1 MQRAISRLRPLTL
14 CCAAAL
20 CLAEGLG
27 QFESSSDVGVTP
39 QKGKVEF
46 DAAAGEYRV
55 TGGGDNIWASA
66 DAFQF
71 AWKKMSGDVAFTADV
86 RFIGTGAVAHRK
98 AALMIRQS
106 LEPGSAY
113 ADVALHG
120 DGLTSLQYR
129 PAAAAA
135 TLEVKQEAKSDLS
148 APVRIRIERRG
159 NSFTMLAGKPDGPL
173 TTTGPAAVV
182 LQDPVYVGLAVCS
195 HDANV
200 LETAVF
206 SHVSLEALPA
216 ARPPQPRYRSRV
228 SIFDLRDKST
238 RTIFQADQV
247 FEAPNWSN
255 DGKYL
260 LANSG
265 GRLYRIPVDGSAG
278 ATPDAINIDP
288 ALRLNN
294 DHAPSPDG
302 KMIAF
307 SASSPAS
314 RQSQVYLSN
323 ADGSNAR
330 VMVAA
335 TPSYFHG
342 WSPDGKY
349 LAYVH
354 QHPGASGAPANYDI
368 FRIPAAGGEAQQ
380 LDASPGYDDG
390 PDYSPDGKWIY
401 FNSDRSGGWDVW
413 RIPAGGAGPG
423 DEKAERVTSDEMED
437 WFPHPSPDGKWLLFL
452 SFAKGTATHN
462 DKLPGTQL
470 RMMPMPGTR
479 LAKTPQIQVVT
490 TFFGGQGT
498 INVNS
503 WSPDSKRFAFVI
515 YEPLPAA
522 AAVDERLL
530 SGRRLRG
537 RLGVAHDVELLLG
550 VQELETFPNLEFL
563 GGGVALQ
570 AIDVIFLALDLFG
583 EAVVAL
589 FHVLNLALFLL
600 PRAHPLRKGEEGIT
614 DGHQENDDI
623 CESGQRGFHTTIT
636 PGKSYY
642 HQT

>member
-1 MQRAISRLRPLTL
+1 MTSTLRPL
-14 CCAAAL
+14 AFG
-20 CLAEGLG
+20 CLAMICFAEGLG
-27 QFESSSDVGVTP
+27 QFESSADVGLTP

-46 DAAAGEYRV
+46 DNASGEYRV
-55 TGGGDNIWASA
+55 TGGGANIWAMA

-86 RFIGTGAVAHRK
+86 HFIGAGAVAHRK

-106 LEPGSAY
+106 LDADSAY

-135 TLEVKQEAKSDLS
+135 TLETKQEAKSDLTG
-148 APVRIRIERRG
+148 PVRIRIERRG
-159 NSFTMLAGKPDGPL
+159 NNFTMLAGKPGGQL
-173 TTTGPAAVV
+173 TTTGPATVT

-206 SHVSLEALPA
+206 SNVSLQALPP
-216 ARPPQPRYRSRV
+216 ARPPQPRYRSKV

-238 RTIFQADQV
+238 KTVYQAETV
-247 FEAPNWSN
+247 FEAPNWSS

-265 GRLYRIPVDGSAG
+265 GRLYRIPVDGPAG
-278 ATPDAINIDP
+278 AAPEAINIDSS
-288 ALRLNN
+288 LRLNN

-302 KMIAF
+302 KLIAF
-307 SASSPAS
+307 SASSPTS
-314 RQSQVYLSN
+314 RDSQVYLSN
-323 ADGSNAR
+323 ADGSNAH
-330 VMVAA
+330 VMVTA

-349 LAYVH
+349 LAYVL
-354 QHPGASGAPANYDI
+354 QHPGANGARANYDI
-368 FRIPAAGGEAQQ
+368 FRVPASGGESQQ
-380 LDASPGYDDG
+380 LDSNSGYDDG

-413 RIPAGGAGPG
+413 RIPAEGAGPG
-423 DEKAERVTSDEMED
+423 DEKAEPVTSDEMED
-437 WFPHPSPDGKWLLFL
+437 WFPHPSPDRKWLLFL

-462 DKLPGTQL
+462 DKLSGTQL

-479 LAKTPQIQVVT
+479 PAKTPQIRVVT

-503 WSPDSKRFAFVI
+503 WSPDSKRFAYVI

-522 AAVDERLL
+522 
-530 SGRRLRG
+530 
-537 RLGVAHDVELLLG
+537 
-550 VQELETFPNLEFL
+550 T
-563 GGGVALQ
+563 
-570 AIDVIFLALDLFG
+570 
-583 EAVVAL
+583 EA
-589 FHVLNLALFLL
+589 
-600 PRAHPLRKGEEGIT
+600 R
-614 DGHQENDDI
+614 
-623 CESGQRGFHTTIT
+623 
-636 PGKSYY
+636 
-642 HQT
+642 